1 MSIKATKYGLGGLAT
16 AQKGILTE
24 AGINMAD
31 NKFQLDQKDADLNG
45 DGKLTKYEEARGEAV
60 QKATSKDELVEMGM
74 GGMMCADED
83 IDPVS
88 GNTIPLGSDPENVR
102 DDLPAMLSEGEYVLP
117 ADVVKW
123 HGLKH
128 ILEMQDEAKMG
139 LMSMFS
145 MGLIQQVHWEE
156 DEDMETDD
164 EEGMSDDLVPEEDMD
179 VEIAAVEVDDMTDE
193 DEAVEEVYPSTS
205 VLPAMMKRSKMAFI
219 S

>member
-145 MGLIQQVHWEE
+145 MGLIQQVHWKE

-164 EEGMSDDLVPEEDMD
+164 EEGMSDDLVPKEDMD

-205 VLPAMMKRSKMAFI
+205 VLTAMMKRSKMAFI

>member
-1 MSIKATKYGLGGLAT
+1 
-16 AQKGILTE
+16 
-24 AGINMAD
+24 
-31 NKFQLDQKDADLNG
+31 
-45 DGKLTKYEEARGEAV
+45 
-60 QKATSKDELVEMGM
+60 
-74 GGMMCADED
+74 
-83 IDPVS
+83 
-88 GNTIPLGSDPENVR
+88 
-102 DDLPAMLSEGEYVLP
+102 MLFRSEGEYVLP

-145 MGLIQQVHWEE
+145 MGLIQQVHWKE

-164 EEGMSDDLVPEEDMD
+164 EEGMSDDLVPKEDMD